1 MSWLHT
7 GQDIKRLNELVSI
20 LFKHGFSDLV
30 RRLNLAAPLEH
41 FSKLLR
47 YPTPREYFQ
56 LSPAQRFRMA
66 LEEMGPTFVKLGQIL
81 ATRVDLL
88 SPEWIQ
94 ELEKL
99 QDRAPKVEWEELRTQ
114 LQQAW
119 GRAPEDVFDIIDK
132 NPIGTASMA
141 QVHRAVM
148 KTGEEVVLK
157 IRRPGIKHKIASD
170 LRIMHQIAKIAN
182 TQSEDLRR
190 YQPEQVIAEF
200 DKSLNR
206 ELDFTL
212 EGKHAERMAN
222 NLKVLNY
229 VVVPKV
235 YWEWTRENVN
245 VQQFIKGIPARN
257 IDAMRRAGLDPRIV
271 AKRGAE
277 ACWRMMLIDGFFH
290 ADPHPGNFLILPN
303 NRIAML
309 DYGMVGRVSSGRR
322 DQLMRMMRSIVLQDV
337 EGCAAVLME
346 WSHGAVNYDAM
357 VSEGEAF
364 MERYYGVQLKDLN
377 ITAMLNDVV
386 SIIRNYNIILPSD
399 ITLLAKACI
408 TLEGFGRVID
418 PTFDLMTTA
427 QSLVKELAKDR
438 YAPNKVARKLGTQL
452 LDRVDN
458 FLDER
463 GMHVSPS
470 YAAQTTAFDF
480 KKIEKV
486 LRRLESSTNHQTHG
500 ILIATMMLIG
510 TALMFLPEGPKLFG
524 AHVIGIIVLLVA
536 IGQSFWLLVIIWWKQ
551 RSID

>member
-7 GQDIKRLNELVSI
+7 GQDIKRLNELVGI
-20 LFKHGFSDLV
+20 LFKHGFSDMV
-30 RRLNLAAPLEH
+30 RRLNLAAPLAH

-47 YPTPREYFQ
+47 YSTPREYFQ
-56 LSPAQRFRMA
+56 LSPAVRFRMA

-88 SPEWIQ
+88 DPEWIQ

-114 LQQAW
+114 LTTAW
-119 GRAPEDVFDIIDK
+119 GKAPEEIFAVIDQE
-132 NPIGTASMA
+132 PIGTASMA

-170 LRIMHQIAKIAN
+170 LRIMHQVAKIMN
-182 TQSEDLRR
+182 SQSEDLRR

-200 DKSLNR
+200 HKSLNR

-212 EGKHAERMAN
+212 EGKHAERMAS
-222 NLKVLNY
+222 NLKSYNY
-229 VVVPKV
+229 IVVPKV
-235 YWEWTRENVN
+235 YWEWTRECVN

-257 IDAMRRAGLDPRIV
+257 VEAIKRAGLDTRLI
-271 AKRGAE
+271 ARRGAE
-277 ACWRMMLIDGFFH
+277 ICWRMMLIDGFFH

-309 DYGMVGRVSSGRR
+309 DYGMVGRVSQSRR

-346 WSHGAVNYDAM
+346 WSQGAVNFDAM
-357 VSEGEAF
+357 VAEGEAF
-364 MERYYGVQLKDLN
+364 MERYYGLQLKDLN
-377 ITAMLNDVV
+377 IADMLNDVIAIV
-386 SIIRNYNIILPSD
+386 RNYNILLPSD

-418 PTFDLMTTA
+418 PSFDIMSTA
-427 QSLVKELAKDR
+427 QVLVKDLAKDR
-438 YAPNKVARKLGTQL
+438 YAPTKVARKIGHQL
-452 LDRVDN
+452 LDRMDN

-463 GMHVSPS
+463 GLYLSN
-470 YAAQTTAFDF
+470 ALGGQAQSADF
-480 KKIEKV
+480 KRIEKV
-486 LRRLESSTNHQTHG
+486 LRRLESSTNHQTQG
-500 ILIATMMLIG
+500 ILIATVMLIG

-524 AHVIGIIVLLVA
+524 AHVIGILVLLFA
-536 IGQSFWLLVIIWWKQ
+536 LGQSFWLLLIMWWTQ
-551 RSID
+551 RSLD

>member
-56 LSPAQRFRMA
+56 LSPAVRFRMA

-81 ATRVDLL
+81 ATRVDLIE
-88 SPEWIQ
+88 PDWIQ

-99 QDRAPKVEWEELRTQ
+99 QDRAPKVEWEELRAQ
-114 LQQAW
+114 LTHAW
-119 GRAPEDVFDIIDK
+119 GKAPEEVFAVIDK
-132 NPIGTASMA
+132 EPIGTASMA

-170 LRIMHQIAKIAN
+170 LRIMHQIAKIMN
-182 TQSEDLRR
+182 TQSEDMRR

-222 NLKVLNY
+222 NLKTISY
-229 VVVPKV
+229 IVVPKV
-235 YWEWTRENVN
+235 YWEWTRESVN

-257 IDAMRRAGLDPRIV
+257 IEAIKRAGLDPRLI

-277 ACWRMMLIDGFFH
+277 VCWRMMLIDGFFH

-309 DYGMVGRVSSGRR
+309 DYGMVGRISQSRR

-337 EGCAAVLME
+337 EGCATVLME
-346 WSHGAVNYDAM
+346 WSQGAVNYDAM

-364 MERYYGVQLKDLN
+364 MERYYGLQLKDLN
-377 ITAMLNDVV
+377 ISAMLNDVV
-386 SIIRNYNIILPSD
+386 AIVRNYNIILPSD
-399 ITLLAKACI
+399 ITLLAKACL

-418 PTFDLMTTA
+418 PTFDLMSTA
-427 QSLVKELAKDR
+427 QTLVKDLAKDR
-438 YAPNKVARKLGTQL
+438 YAPTKVARKLGNQL

-463 GMHVSPS
+463 GMVMAPGYHGQGNS
-470 YAAQTTAFDF
+470 TDF
-480 KKIEKV
+480 KRIEKV
-486 LRRLESSTNHQTHG
+486 LRRLESSTNHQTQG
-500 ILIATMMLIG
+500 LLIATVMLIG
-510 TALMFLPEGPKLFG
+510 TALMFLPEGPKIFG
-524 AHVIGIIVLLVA
+524 AHILGILVLLFA
-536 IGQSFWLLVIIWWKQ
+536 MSQSVWLLLIIWWTQ